1 MQPDDQTT
9 ESLIG
14 YCHLKLGNYQTAL
27 KHYFKIEYLN
37 PGNNHILRPI
47 AWCYFALGELE
58 EIGQVFY
65 KGF

>member
-1 MQPDDQTT
+1 MKKQPALQPDDQTI

-14 YCHLKLGNYQTAL
+14 FCHLKLGDYQTAL

-37 PGNNHILRPI
+37 PGNQHILRPI

-58 EIGQVFY
+58 EI
-65 KGF
+65 